1 MNEKDEMEISEGKG
15 RFQDRA
21 SGLRI
26 NRMTESPVLMIAET
40 DCKEKSTYKH

>member
-21 SGLRI
+21 SGMRI
-26 NRMTESPVLMIAET
+26 NRMTESPVLIIAEI
-40 DCKEKSTYKH
+40 DCQEKSTCKH